1 VSTLFL
7 LALVWFILQIKLM
20 TYEIRNEIDPV
31 SPLGSAV
38 AALNRLGNNAR
49 VIEQKGG
56 VGHTTSSQTS
66 FCTHIA
72 IRAYFLDGKIPK
84 EAHTLCEVD
93 QKPWQPW
100 GGNLFPNGQ

>member
-1 VSTLFL
+1 LYANTNNDN
-7 LALVWFILQIKLM
+7 
-20 TYEIRNEIDPV
+20 RNEIDPV

-66 FCTHIA
+66 FCTNLA
-72 IRAYFLDGKIPK
+72 LQAYFLDGKVPK
-84 EAHTLCEVD
+84 KDITLCEVD

-100 GGNLFPNGQ
+100 GEEVLPGGLK